1 MCDKHDS
8 KASTPRH
15 GSRLADGKAH
25 EIDHRRWSRRG
36 FLTSLGAFSAGSL
49 FLGRTPVEAFA
60 SSPLLSASQIKN
72 ENRVLVLIQLKG
84 GNDGL
89 NTIVPIEDDIYYN
102 LRPGISIPKAEAS
115 AFKVSDDFGT
125 HPSLAP
131 FESYFLDGQMA
142 IVQNVGYPDTT
153 LSHFRSQ
160 DIWITGTSADVVVGS
175 GWAGRYLEGAF
186 PEFAA
191 NPSDTPLAVRIG
203 APAPQMFRGQTT
215 DMGMSL
221 GGKDFLERLISN
233 GELYSTSDV
242 PDTTYGQEISF
253 LRTVTN
259 NSFRY
264 SDSII
269 EAATQGNNE
278 VEYGGGEG
286 KLSDNLATVARL
298 IKGNLGAKIYHVS
311 LAGFDTHAGQLN
323 SHESLLD
330 TLANSVDAFLQDIGQ
345 IDNDTEV
352 LVMTYSE
359 FGRRVAQNGSAGTD
373 HGQGAPL
380 FLFGSGV
387 LGGLYGA
394 PPNLTSLD
402 TGNVIFDI
410 DYRNVYGSILNQ
422 WFGFKKTEV
431 TTALLG
437 FQHTPVNFIA
447 NPSPVASEYEPPL
460 PGTFS
465 LEQNYPNPF
474 ANQTTIRF
482 DVEKAGPVELE
493 VFNISGQKVATLVSG
508 STAAGTHSVTFDGSR
523 LPSGT
528 YLYRLKTTSG
538 IVSKRMV
545 LVR

>member
-1 MCDKHDS
+1 MCDKHNS
-8 KASTPRH
+8 KVSTPRF

-25 EIDHRRWSRRG
+25 DKDHRQWSRRG
-36 FLTSLGAFSAGSL
+36 FLASLGALSAGSL
-49 FLGRTPVEAFA
+49 ILGRTPVEAFA
-60 SSPLLSASQIKN
+60 SSPVISPANIRN
-72 ENRVLVLIQLKG
+72 ENRILVLIQLKG

-89 NTIVPIEDDIYYN
+89 NTIVPVENDIYYN
-102 LRPGISIPKAEAS
+102 RRPGIAISKSEAS
-115 AFKVSDDFGT
+115 SFKIADDLGT

-131 FESYFLDGQMA
+131 LEPYFLEGNMA
-142 IVQNVGYPDTT
+142 VVQNVGYPDTT

-186 PEFAA
+186 PEFAE

-233 GELYSTSDV
+233 GELYSSTDV
-242 PDTTYGQEISF
+242 PETTYGQEISF
-253 LRTVTN
+253 MRTVTN

-264 SDSII
+264 SESII
-269 EAATQGNNE
+269 EAATQGNNDI
-278 VEYGGGEG
+278 EYRGGEG
-286 KLSDNLATVARL
+286 KLADNLSTVARL

-323 SHESLLD
+323 SHESLLS
-330 TLANSVDAFLQDIGQ
+330 TLANSVDAFLQDLNQ
-345 IDNDTEV
+345 STNDAEV

-380 FLFGSGV
+380 FLFGNGV
-387 LGGLYGA
+387 SGGLYGTA
-394 PPNLTSLD
+394 PDLSNLD
-402 TGNVIFDI
+402 TGNIIFDI

-422 WFGFKKTEV
+422 WFGFKNPEV

-437 FQHTPVNFIA
+437 YQHTPVNFIA
-447 NPSPVASEYEPPL
+447 NPSPVATEYEPPI

-465 LEQNYPNPF
+465 LDQNYPNPF
-474 ANQTTIRF
+474 SSQTTIGF
-482 DVEKAGPVELE
+482 TVEKAGPVELD
-493 VFNISGQKVATLVSG
+493 VYSITGKRVANLISGSAS
-508 STAAGTHSVTFDGSR
+508 AGAHSISFDGSY

-528 YLYRLKTTSG
+528 YMYRLKTTSG
-538 IVSKRMV
+538 VVSKRMII
-545 LVR
+545 VR

>member
-1 MCDKHDS
+1 MSDKHES
-8 KASTPRH
+8 KSPTPRL
-15 GSRLADGKAH
+15 GSSLADGRAH
-25 EIDHRRWSRRG
+25 ENDHRRWSRRG
-36 FLTSLGAFSAGSL
+36 FLASLGALSAGSL
-49 FLGRTPVEAFA
+49 LLGRTPVEAFA
-60 SSPLLSASQIKN
+60 SSPLLAPHQIRN
-72 ENRVLVLIQLKG
+72 ENRILVLIQLKG

-89 NTIVPIEDDIYYN
+89 NTIVPIENDIYYN
-102 LRPGISIPKAEAS
+102 LRPGISISKSEAS
-115 AFKVSDDFGT
+115 AFKVADDFGT
-125 HPSLAP
+125 HPALAP
-131 FESYFLDGQMA
+131 LESYFLDGQMA

-160 DIWITGTSADVVVGS
+160 DIWITGTSADVIVGS

-233 GELYSTSDV
+233 GELYSTTDV

-269 EAATQGNNE
+269 EAATQGNNA

-286 KLSDNLATVARL
+286 KLADNLATVARL

-323 SHESLLD
+323 SHESLLG
-330 TLANSVDAFLQDIGQ
+330 TLANSVDAFLQDIALNS
-345 IDNDTEV
+345 NDSEV

-380 FLFGSGV
+380 FLFGTGV
-387 LGGLYGA
+387 QGGLYGA
-394 PPNLTSLD
+394 APSLDSLD
-402 TGNVIFDI
+402 TGNIIFDI
-410 DYRNVYGSILNQ
+410 DYRDVYGSILNQ
-422 WFGFKKTEV
+422 WFGFKNPEV
-431 TTALLG
+431 TAALLG
-437 FQHTPVNFIA
+437 FQHTAVNFIT
-447 NPSPVASEYEPPL
+447 NPSSVATESGPSV
-460 PGTFS
+460 PGAFS

-474 ANQTTIRF
+474 AGQTTIRF
-482 DVEKAGPVELE
+482 NVERSGPVELD

-508 STAAGTHSVTFDGSR
+508 TASSGTHSVPFDGSR

-528 YLYRLKTTSG
+528 YIYRLKTSSG

>member
-8 KASTPRH
+8 KDKTPRF

-25 EIDHRRWSRRG
+25 EKEHRLWSRRG
-36 FLTSLGAFSAGSL
+36 FLTSLGAFSAGSM
-49 FLGRTPVEAFA
+49 FLGSTAVEAFA
-60 SSPLLSASQIKN
+60 SSPLLSASQIQN

-89 NTIVPIEDDIYYN
+89 NTIVPINNDIYYN
-102 LRPGISIPKAEAS
+102 MRPGISISPSEAS
-115 AFKVSDDFGT
+115 AFKVADDFGT

-131 FESYFLDGQMA
+131 WQSYFNDGQMA

-160 DIWITGTSADVVVGS
+160 DIWITGTSADVIAGS

-221 GGKDFLERLISN
+221 GGKDFLERLVSN
-233 GELYSTSDV
+233 GELYSAADV

-253 LRTVTN
+253 MRTVTN

-264 SDSII
+264 SDSIVA
-269 EAATQGNNE
+269 AATQGNND

-286 KLSDNLATVARL
+286 KLADNLATVAKL

-311 LAGFDTHAGQLN
+311 LAGFDTHASQSN
-323 SHESLLD
+323 SHESLLS
-330 TLANSVDAFLQDIGQ
+330 TLANSVDAFLQDVGQ
-345 IDNDTEV
+345 MSNDTEV

-380 FLFGSGV
+380 FLFGTGV
-387 LGGLYGA
+387 LGGLYGNA
-394 PPNLTSLD
+394 PDLSTLD
-402 TGNVIFDI
+402 TGNIIFDI

-422 WFGFKKTEV
+422 WFGFKKPEV
-431 TTALLG
+431 TSALLG
-437 FQHTPVNFIA
+437 YQHTPVNFIA
-447 NPSPVASEYEPPL
+447 NPSPVATEYEPPL
-460 PGTFS
+460 PGAFS
-465 LEQNYPNPF
+465 LDQNYPNPF
-474 ANQTTIRF
+474 NSQTTIRF
-482 DVEKAGPVELE
+482 TLDKGGPVELE
-493 VFNISGQKVATLVSG
+493 VYDLAGRKVSTLVSG
-508 STAAGTHSVTFDGSR
+508 STSAGTHSVTFDGSS

-528 YLYRLKTTSG
+528 YLYRLKTTAG
-538 IVSKRMV
+538 VVTKRMV
-545 LVR
+545 YIR